1 MSSGPR
7 SGRGP
12 LRRRQVVVRHLVRSS
27 SMGALEGDGEYLEG
41 VWNVCGR
48 SQPYDVNHT
57 RHMDSSDVRQ
67 AVLARET
74 EVAKTNRSSDKA
86 DAGVIEH
93 TALSMR
99 RGQILHT
106 DERER

>member
-1 MSSGPR
+1 MAPEVAADHFG
-7 SGRGP
+7 GG
-12 LRRRQVVVRHLVRSS
+12 QVVVRHLVRSF

>member
-1 MSSGPR
+1 
-7 SGRGP
+7 
-12 LRRRQVVVRHLVRSS
+12 
-27 SMGALEGDGEYLEG
+27 
-41 VWNVCGR
+41 
-48 SQPYDVNHT
+48 
-57 RHMDSSDVRQ
+57 MDSSDVRQ